1 MATTVHGNVKKHSD
15 DDVSIDT
22 DRTECTGG
30 SARPRGVKFGM
41 VHIRTHDVILG
52 DNPVVSRGPP
62 LALNWDAVDSEH
74 FSLEDYENKFGPGGH
89 AKKVSIR
96 TREDWLREMGH
107 TTESFNRV
115 CTEIEDIQISRQKSK
130 KEMVLTSEQEYF
142 IMTQASRARYHQKMD
157 RSLLSVE
164 ERRRASKKEKSPSIF
179 PRFPRFMRKLSK
191 TFC

>member
-1 MATTVHGNVKKHSD
+1 MATTVYGHIKKYSN
-15 DDVSIDT
+15 DVSSDT
-22 DRTECTGG
+22 DSTECTG
-30 SARPRGVKFGM
+30 SATRPRGVKFGM

-52 DNPVVSRGPP
+52 DNPAVSRGPP

-115 CTEIEDIQISRQKSK
+115 CTEIEDIQISRQRSK
-130 KEMVLTSEQEYF
+130 KELVLTPEQEYF
-142 IMTQASRARYHQKMD
+142 IMAQASGARYHQKMD

-164 ERRRASKKEKSPSIF
+164 ERRRSSKKQKSSSIF
-179 PRFPRFMRKLSK
+179 PRFPRFMRKLSL
-191 TFC
+191 